1 MLAEKLPFYQ
11 REMRIIEERL
21 HQICVDNYITD
32 DSLETPNLSYREF
45 LLSTVPFIEDIAK
58 ELHQELAPQFPNL
71 AVFKERE
78 PFDYVS
84 LKFLSRALNLTKKQ
98 IQIVSDLV
106 VLSSEN
112 RTLYPIFCAYS
123 KEQLKRPNWLLAYQN
138 AKHNFSSILPSTAQ
152 SVANGAN
159 GTTSAIHTKR
169 IITAKTVLEA
179 AGTYFLLFSAAKSL
193 ALDKPVPYGNFDP
206 KFGSSIF
213 TTTFTRPIFTFFT
226 GNLDNSTLEVDTKWK
241 QSLFIVK
248 YPDDYIITLRNKFVT
263 RFNQAM
269 QELRDNHDYSAFYDN
284 LPEDQKSNT
293 LGYIISKYAEISGD
307 SKWAHHINSL
317 ISQTDNEHA
326 SNWDSQDITLMRLN
340 KAEPVVVL
348 NTYRNKAQIYDY
360 AKINNS

>member
-21 HQICVDNYITD
+21 HDICVNNYITD
-32 DSLETPNLSYREF
+32 DSLESPNLSYGEF

-78 PFDYVS
+78 QFDYVS
-84 LKFLSRALNLTKKQ
+84 LKFLAHALNLAKKQ
-98 IQIVSDLV
+98 IYIESDLV
-106 VLSSEN
+106 VLSSKN
-112 RTLYPIFCAYS
+112 RTLYPIFSAYNQN
-123 KEQLKRPNWLLAYQN
+123 QLKRPNWLLAYQN
-138 AKHNFSSILPSTAQ
+138 SKHKFSSVLPNTTKCVDSDKDDTAL
-152 SVANGAN
+152 
-159 GTTSAIHTKR
+159 AIHIKR
-169 IITAKTVLEA
+169 TPTAKTVLEA
-179 AGTYFLLFSAAKSL
+179 AGAYFLLFSAAKSL
-193 ALDKPVPYGNFDP
+193 VLDKPIPYGDFDP
-206 KFGSSIF
+206 KFGSNIF
-213 TTTFTRPIFTFFT
+213 TTTFTRPVFTFFT

-326 SNWDSQDITLMRLN
+326 SNWDSQDLTLMRLN

-348 NTYRNKAQIYDY
+348 NTYRNKAQIYDF
-360 AKINNS
+360 AKINNP